1 MDLSIIVPVFNEE
14 ESLSELC
21 DWIAKVMDRNQFSY
35 EVILVD
41 DGSTDLSW
49 SVIESLH
56 QKSDLIRGI
65 RFQRNYGKS
74 AALNEGFRSCSGD
87 VVITLDADL

>member
-14 ESLSELC
+14 ESLPELC
-21 DWIAKVMDRNQFSY
+21 DWIAKVMDRNRFSY

-49 SVIESLH
+49 KVIESLH
-56 QKSDLIRGI
+56 QKRK
-65 RFQRNYGKS
+65 RR
-74 AALNEGFRSCSGD
+74 
-87 VVITLDADL
+87 